1 MINLLLPIGGR
12 SSRFPHMNPKWSL
25 THPRGEMMLIEA
37 IKGLDLSDVGRIC
50 VIGLEEHNTR
60 FQLVDALSAQFSALG
75 LRDKVDFVLLDE
87 YTRNQPETIAVGIRK
102 GNVTGAIYI
111 KDSDNFF
118 RDKPTAANC
127 IAGYDLHHIEKVNA
141 RSKSY
146 FEVNAD
152 GYVTNIVEKKIVGSK
167 FCAGGYSFESAAAYL
182 EYFDR
187 YAAEKDLYLSH
198 IIYGMI
204 LDGPSFT
211 YSDVTDYVDWGTIKE
226 WQAYTRQYST
236 LFVDLDGTLV
246 KNSAQYTAPFWGET
260 EGIQANI
267 DAPNHLYDSGKVQV
281 IITTSRKENTREV
294 TLRQLERVGI
304 KYHKLIFD
312 LAHGRRIIIN
322 DYAPSNPFK
331 SCDAIN
337 IKRNSADLKAMLED
351 SIGFHLDVKLTE
363 PPAT

>member
-12 SSRFPHMNPKWSL
+12 SSRFPLVNPKWSL
-25 THPRGEMMLIEA
+25 THPRGDWMLIEA
-37 IKGLDLSDVGRIC
+37 IKGLDMSNISRIC
-50 VIGLEEHNTR
+50 VIGLREHDTK
-60 FQLVDALSAQFSALG
+60 FQLVDALSTQFAALG
-75 LRDKVDFVLLDE
+75 LGAKTEFVLLDE
-87 YTRNQPETIAVGIRK
+87 YTRNQPETIALGIRQAQVS
-102 GNVTGAIYI
+102 GPIYI

-118 RDKPTAANC
+118 RDTPVAVNS
-127 IAGYDLHHIEKVNA
+127 ISSYDLHLIDKVNA

-146 FEVNAD
+146 FEINAD

-187 YAAEKDLYLSH
+187 YSRENDLYISH
-198 IIYGMI
+198 LIYGMI
-204 LDGPSFT
+204 LDGAAFS
-211 YSDVTDYVDWGTIKE
+211 YSEVRDYVDWGTIKE

-246 KNSAQYTAPFWGET
+246 KNSAQYASPFWGET
-260 EGIQANI
+260 DGIQPNV
-267 DAPNHLYDSGKVQV
+267 DAINHLYDSGKVQI
-281 IITTSRKENTREV
+281 IITTSRKETKKEV

-304 KYHKLIFD
+304 KYHKIIFD
-312 LAHGRRIIIN
+312 LSHGRRIVIN

-337 IKRNSADLKAMLED
+337 IKRNSPDLKEMLED
-351 SIGFHLDVKLTE
+351 SIGFHLDVKRSDS
-363 PPAT
+363 